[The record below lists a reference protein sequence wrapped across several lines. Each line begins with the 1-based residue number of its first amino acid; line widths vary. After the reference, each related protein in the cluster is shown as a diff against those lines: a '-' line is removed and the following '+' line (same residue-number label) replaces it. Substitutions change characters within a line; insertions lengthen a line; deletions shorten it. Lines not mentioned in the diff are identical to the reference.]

1 MPCRQLRID
10 TNPTVT
16 SAYKLTN
23 TDTEHMQPNGIAT
36 CTIVAAPG
44 APLVCA
50 AARYVLDQVS
60 NPDFLENDSW
70 QHLFLYHAILVEH
83 RPAPTLFTMWLTL
96 RFEPLVPT
104 SKQAWSNDFGLFS
117 VWCAKSKFRLGLEKI
132 CDPQG
137 LQVRG
142 TGLLIGVVCLGE
154 IR

>member
-1 MPCRQLRID
+1 
-10 TNPTVT
+10 
-16 SAYKLTN
+16 
-23 TDTEHMQPNGIAT
+23 MQPNGIAT